1 VADVTS
7 EIRVVGAER
16 PDGLTLRTSGLSA
29 RGLPELRADG
39 LPPYLGQGWARVLAA
54 LAQRLAATGGIP
66 EEPAPGVEIRLTLA
80 PGVEIR
86 LTPADGGTLAPVPPP
101 GRDLAEWRRDVLL
114 RMFPE
119 ARA

>member
-1 VADVTS
+1 MADVTS
-7 EIRVVGAER
+7 EIRVVGAEG

-39 LPPYLGQGWARVLAA
+39 LPPYLGQGWARVLGA
-54 LAQRLAATGGIP
+54 LARRLAATGEIP
-66 EEPAPGVEIRLTLA
+66 DELA

-86 LTPADGGTLAPVPPP
+86 LAPADGGALAPVPPP
-101 GRDLAEWRRDVLL
+101 GRDVAEWRRDVLL